1 MMFKNSCKLLF
12 ANFSQVWKLLV
23 YHILSIAVCFGLLC
37 VFYHDY
43 VSIGSL
49 AYEQTGMN
57 QVWSTGTLYGSS
69 FSKALTIVMNFC
81 VDFMKIMFVRN
92 IGIGIYFSLIVF
104 VLLPILINIGKVVA
118 CELLYGFM
126 SACQKQSFTGTVL
139 KTLKTSLVY
148 STLKTLYSI
157 PFNGLVLIGM
167 WGLTRIEVGFFAYIL
182 PYVFVILSALL
193 MAFKELFNA
202 GWAPAKVVYNQNIFK
217 SYNIG
222 MRAVFRR
229 GARVFST
236 AFVIYLLALV
246 ISMVLGLY
254 ALIIILPIISP
265 LVHIFE
271 MVAFFSSQGM
281 RFYVDNDT
289 ILSPKRLEE
298 VDKIEDAKY
307 II

>member
-23 YHILSIAVCFGLLC
+23 YHILSIAFCFGLLC

-43 VSIGSL
+43 IDIGTL
-49 AYEQTGMN
+49 AYEEAGLKN
-57 QVWSTGTLYGSS
+57 VWSTGTMYGTS
-69 FSKALTIVMNFC
+69 FANALTSVINFC
-81 VDFMKIMFVRN
+81 ISFLKIMFTTNV
-92 IGIGIYFSLIVF
+92 GKGIYFIAIVF
-104 VLLPILINIGKVVA
+104 IVLPILINIGKVVT

-126 SACQKQSFTGTVL
+126 SACQKQSFVGTFL

-148 STLKTLYSI
+148 SLLKTFYSL
-157 PFNGLVLIGM
+157 PFNALVVAGM
-167 WGLTRIEVGFFAYIL
+167 WGLTRVEGGFFVYLL
-182 PYVFVILSALL
+182 PYIFVILSAIL

-202 GWAPAKVVYNQNIFK
+202 GWAPAKVVYNHNIFK
-217 SYNIG
+217 SYRIG

-236 AFVIYLLALV
+236 AFIIYLLAIVL
-246 ISMVLGLY
+246 SMVLGLY